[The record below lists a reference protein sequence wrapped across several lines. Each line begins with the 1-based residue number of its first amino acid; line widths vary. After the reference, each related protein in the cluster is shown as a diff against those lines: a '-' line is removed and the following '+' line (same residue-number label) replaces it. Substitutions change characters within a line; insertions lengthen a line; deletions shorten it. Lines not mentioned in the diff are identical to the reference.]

1 MITITSKN
9 IFDNQKFLVD
19 TPAKDLIYKTNNFKI
34 MRISLKK
41 GLAIPAHQ
49 GTHVVIFFVLKGRG
63 LFTSGSGEVELGE
76 NEYITLDE
84 TEPRGI
90 RSLDDLVVLA
100 IRD

>member
-1 MITITSKN
+1 VIKLVKN
-9 IFDNQKFLVD
+9 IFDDQKFLLD
-19 TPAKDLIYKTNNFKI
+19 TPAKDLIYKSSSFKI

-41 GLAIPAHQ
+41 GLAIPSHQ
-49 GTHVVIFFVLKGRG
+49 GSHVVVFFVLKGRG

-76 NEYITLDE
+76 NEYISLNE

-90 RSLDDLVVLA
+90 RSLEDLVVLA

>member
-49 GTHVVIFFVLKGRG
+49 GTHVVIFFVLKGKG
-63 LFTSGSGEVELGE
+63 VFTSGSGEVELGE
-76 NEYITLDE
+76 NEYISLDE

-90 RSLDDLVVLA
+90 RSLEDLVVLA

>member
-9 IFDNQKFLVD
+9 IFDNQKFLPNGPV
-19 TPAKDLIYKTNNFKI
+19 KDLIYKSNKFKV

-41 GLAIPAHQ
+41 GLEIPSHT
-49 GTHVVIFFVLKGRG
+49 GTHIVLFFVLKGKG
-63 LFTSGSGEVELGE
+63 IFTSGSGEVELRA

-90 RSLDDLVVLA
+90 KSLEDLVILA

>member
-1 MITITSKN
+1 VITLASKN

-19 TPAKDLIYKTNNFKI
+19 TPAKDLIYKSSSFKI

-41 GLAIPAHQ
+41 GLAIPPHQ
-49 GTHVVIFFVLKGRG
+49 GTHVVVFFVLKGRG
-63 LFTSGSGEVELGE
+63 LFTSGSGDIELGE
-76 NEYITLDE
+76 NEYISLNE

-90 RSLDDLVVLA
+90 RSLEDLVVLA

>member
-1 MITITSKN
+1 MIKITLKN
-9 IFDNQKFLVD
+9 IFDDQQFLSD
-19 TPAKDLIYKTNNFKI
+19 TPAKDLIYKSNNFKI

-41 GLAIPAHQ
+41 GLTIPSHQ
-49 GTHVVIFFVLKGRG
+49 GTHVVVFLVLKGKG

-76 NEYITLDE
+76 NEYITLNE

-90 RSLDDLVVLA
+90 RSLEDLVVLA

>member
-90 RSLDDLVVLA
+90 RSLEDLVVLA

>member
-1 MITITSKN
+1 MIKITLKN
-9 IFDNQKFLVD
+9 IFDNQQFLPN
-19 TPAKDLIYKTNNFKI
+19 TPAKDLIYKSNNFKI

-41 GLAIPAHQ
+41 GLTIPSHQ
-49 GTHVVIFFVLKGRG
+49 GSHVVVFLVLKGKG

-76 NEYITLDE
+76 NEYITLNE

-90 RSLDDLVVLA
+90 RSLEDLVVLA

>member
-1 MITITSKN
+1 VITITSKN

-84 TEPRGI
+84 AEPRGI
-90 RSLDDLVVLA
+90 RSLEDLVVLA

>member
-1 MITITSKN
+1 VINLASKN
-9 IFDNQKFLVD
+9 IFEDQKFLLD
-19 TPAKDLIYKTNNFKI
+19 SPAKDLIYKSNNFKI

-41 GLAIPAHQ
+41 GLTIPSHQ
-49 GTHVVIFFVLKGRG
+49 GNHVVVFFVLKGKG
-63 LFTSGSGEVELGE
+63 LFTSSSGEVELGE

-90 RSLDDLVVLA
+90 RSLEDLVVLA